1 MNRSSSAAASR
12 RADPLAPR
20 KRPAQRRSAATVE
33 AILEAAARILETA
46 GFEGY
51 TTNAVAER
59 AGVSIGSLYQYF
71 PNRDA
76 LTAALIDRET
86 ATLVADVQEA
96 GKAPSCEGTLRLLI
110 RGAVRHQ
117 TRRPVLARLID
128 FEERRLPLGEREQH
142 VADTIVAILREA
154 FTRADAP
161 PLADPATAA
170 ADVLAMTRGMIDAA
184 GEQDDIQ
191 EDSAAAALEQRVMR
205 AVVGYL
211 FRQDGRWPAP
221 SGGQKTPDPGAPTPA
236 T

>member
-1 MNRSSSAAASR
+1 MNRSSSAAATR
-12 RADPLAPR
+12 RTDPLAPR

-33 AILEAAARILETA
+33 AILEAAARILENA

-71 PNRDA
+71 PHRDA
-76 LTAALIDRET
+76 LTAALIERET
-86 ATLVADVQEA
+86 ATLVADVEEA
-96 GKAPSCEGTLRLLI
+96 GRAATCEDTLRLLI

-142 VADTIVAILREA
+142 VADTIVATLQEA
-154 FTRADAP
+154 FKRPDAP

-170 ADVLAMTRGMIDAA
+170 ADVLAMARGMIDAA
-184 GEQDDIQ
+184 GEQDDIRQ
-191 EDSAAAALEQRVMR
+191 DSAAAALEQRVMR
-205 AVVGYL
+205 AVVGFL
-211 FRQDGRWPAP
+211 FREDGRWPAP
-221 SGGQKTPDPGAPTPA
+221 VAHPQTSNCVAPTPA
-236 T
+236 A